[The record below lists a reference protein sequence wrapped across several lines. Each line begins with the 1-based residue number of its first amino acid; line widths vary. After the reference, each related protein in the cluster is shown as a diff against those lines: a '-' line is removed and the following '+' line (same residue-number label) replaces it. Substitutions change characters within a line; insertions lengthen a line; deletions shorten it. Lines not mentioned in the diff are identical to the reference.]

1 MKAIIYRQETAHNG
15 IYRTAVY
22 FFGICVF
29 VWESP
34 DEAPKRHKPVGF
46 IQYPSE
52 APTEIEADEFF
63 PDEEF

>member
-1 MKAIIYRQETAHNG
+1 MKAIIYKKETALNG

-22 FFGICVF
+22 FLGICVF

-34 DEAPKRHKPVGF
+34 DEKPKPHKPVGF
-46 IQYPSE
+46 IQYSSD
-52 APTEIEADEFF
+52 APTEVEADEFF